1 MRLHMESGVCVC
13 VFISFINSD
22 HIDVNN
28 YNFGVVFGYI
38 CEKSSACLPHKGGC
52 QEQLMKGH
60 TWPCARYTVGPR

>member
-13 VFISFINSD
+13 LYPLLTVIILMLIIIIFC
-22 HIDVNN
+22 
-28 YNFGVVFGYI
+28 VVFGYI

-60 TWPCARYTVGPR
+60 TWPCAKYTVGPR